1 MSHIITISREFGSGG
16 REVGL
21 RLADALHIP
30 FYDKE
35 IIFLAAEQGNL
46 SPAIL
51 EEYEETVSHPA
62 FFNPRPGLFTI
73 YQQSLTDKIYLEQR
87 RVIQNL
93 AEKGPCVI
101 VGRCADAILNG
112 KSVNVFIHADLSV
125 RVERKLSLDIGV
137 PKEEMERHIQSVDK
151 KRKEYCRHYTDRI
164 WGAAQNYHLCVSTSE
179 LSTEAAAEVILCCLK
194 HL

>member
-21 RLADALHIP
+21 KLADALQIP

-35 IIFLAAEQGNL
+35 IISLAAEQGTL

-62 FFNPRPGLFTI
+62 FFSPRPGLFTI

-87 RVIQNL
+87 RVIQTL
-93 AEKGPCVI
+93 AEQGSCVI
-101 VGRCADAILNG
+101 VGRCADAILKG
-112 KSVNVFIHADLSV
+112 KSVNVFIHADLSA
-125 RVERKLSLDIGV
+125 RVQRKLSLNIGV
-137 PKEEMERHIQSVDK
+137 PPEQMERHIKSVDK
-151 KRKEYCRHYTDRI
+151 KRKDYCRHYTDQA
-164 WGAAQNYHLCVSTSE
+164 WGAAQNYHLCVNTTM
-179 LSTEAAAEVILCCLK
+179 LSTEAAAEVILCYLK